1 MNSPASFV
9 SFENYLSHPIPKLP
23 ELHMPSSYIIRMSF
37 ELTTIYSI
45 LLLFLYIF
53 KRDATIPLTYRAP
66 MYDWG
71 ALKKLI
77 EARPVQLDQQSF
89 RAALWCD
96 GADTSPQCSCMYSYL
111 SESPNS
117 TYVSNANTFLAGKGP
132 ASTEKLAEKQYE
144 DLIGECLSKRTSW
157 RKETCEYWCK
167 VHLVTPISLATL
179 FTSLFFS
186 RIVQYDSRLL
196 QMIAGLLPMGI
207 ALVTIAAHI
216 GIDLAGGVI
225 ASLSVLSAV
234 LEVTMN
240 SCPCVEDAHVYWN
253 HLRFVAATL
262 AVWVAATQQARDVY
276 LITSYAVLGFILG
289 LLAYTQYLMR
299 YRQGCN
305 TKVRVVS
312 LYVWVG
318 MCVISACLLLLV
330 QQEFYPS
337 SPVWSSLVAMLAMGI
352 TCIQCF
358 VNAPGVYVSDTLQ
371 ISVTTTVLSFATVAA
386 AYDTLNL

>member
-1 MNSPASFV
+1 
-9 SFENYLSHPIPKLP
+9 
-23 ELHMPSSYIIRMSF
+23 MPSSYIVRMSF

-53 KRDATIPLTYRAP
+53 QRDATIPLTYRTP

-71 ALKKLI
+71 SLKKMI
-77 EARPVQLDQQSF
+77 ETSPVNLDQEQF

-96 GADTSPQCSCMYSYL
+96 GADTSPQCSCMYGFL
-111 SESPNS
+111 TESENS
-117 TYVSNANTFLAGKGP
+117 TYVRNANAFLAGKGA
-132 ASTEKLAEKQYE
+132 ASTEKLAEQQYE
-144 DLIGECLSKRTSW
+144 DLIGECLSQRTSW
-157 RKETCEYWCK
+157 RKETCEYWCR
-167 VHLVTPISLATL
+167 VHLATPVGLATL
-179 FTSLFFS
+179 FTSLFLS
-186 RIVQYDSRLL
+186 RIVQYDSRLM
-196 QMIAGLLPMGI
+196 QMVAGLLPMGV
-207 ALVTIAAHI
+207 ALVTISAHI

-225 ASLSVLSAV
+225 ASLTVLSAV

-240 SCPCVEDAHVYWN
+240 SCSCVEDAQVYWN

-305 TKVRVVS
+305 SRVRVVS

-330 QQEFYPS
+330 QQAFYPA

-358 VNAPGVYVSDTLQ
+358 INAPGVHVSDTLQ
-371 ISVTTTVLSFATVAA
+371 ISVTLTVLSFATLAT